1 MDLPRGKSRLGN
13 VTKLKLIFKK
23 YDLDFKHSI
32 LKLIHTNY
40 KILRLLKY
48 LKL

>member
-1 MDLPRGKSRLGN
+1 MILHKSALGEHTRN
-13 VTKLKLIFKK
+13 LNFMVATCIINIKRFIFQPM
-23 YDLDFKHSI
+23 
-32 LKLIHTNY
+32 HTNY